1 MKAKWTQVA
10 WWEYVTKVR
19 TKTFLFSLF
28 VTPIF
33 AFGMMFL
40 PSFFATRPETETRVI
55 GVIDETG
62 VLAPQLDSLLMNRY
76 KLPDGQPAIL
86 VRSIPV
92 VSNDLGAAVHKAQQL
107 LAQEKIVGYLIIQP
121 DIFSNGKAEYRSEN
135 IGNLRLL
142 DRVESALKDV
152 VMRLRIVDA
161 GINPDVMKKL
171 ETPIDLKAVKVTK
184 TGEIEKGDPL
194 QLFFTSFAFL
204 MLMFF
209 LIITTGQMLVRSTI
223 EEKTNRIVEVLVSS
237 APSTDLMVGKIIGLS
252 GLGLTQVLVWTAI
265 GLFIAMS
272 AHVVTITVWQLLLCI
287 SYFILGYL
295 FFAALFV
302 AIGSVLTT
310 EQEAQQWM
318 QYLSMVFAIPLVF
331 AISGIE
337 NPNAVALRVLEFIPL
352 FTPMIMALRI
362 PLNAMPVWEIVR
374 TIFVLSVSVIA
385 TMWAAGKVFRVGIL
399 IYGKKPSFDEIIR
412 WLRSA

>member
-1 MKAKWTQVA
+1 
-10 WWEYVTKVR
+10 
-19 TKTFLFSLF
+19 
-28 VTPIF
+28 
-33 AFGMMFL
+33 
-40 PSFFATRPETETRVI
+40 
-55 GVIDETG
+55 
-62 VLAPQLDSLLMNRY
+62 
-76 KLPDGQPAIL
+76 
-86 VRSIPV
+86 
-92 VSNDLGAAVHKAQQL
+92 
-107 LAQEKIVGYLIIQP
+107 
-121 DIFSNGKAEYRSEN
+121 
-135 IGNLRLL
+135 
-142 DRVESALKDV
+142 
-152 VMRLRIVDA
+152 
-161 GINPDVMKKL
+161 MKKL

-272 AHVVTITVWQLLLCI
+272 AHVVTITVWQLLLFI

-337 NPNAVALRVLEFIPL
+337 NPNAVVLRVLEFIPL

-362 PLNAMPVWEIVR
+362 PLNAMPVWEIVG